1 MENKLDYLTNSSSP
15 LAQAKSLAN
24 HGQEITKETR
34 EINKLEKK
42 MQKSF
47 CLCPGAAAAA

>member
-1 MENKLDYLTNSSSP
+1 MSLKEISYLTNLDSS

-24 HGQEITKETR
+24 HGQEITKETK

-42 MQKSF
+42 K
-47 CLCPGAAAAA
+47 LEKK